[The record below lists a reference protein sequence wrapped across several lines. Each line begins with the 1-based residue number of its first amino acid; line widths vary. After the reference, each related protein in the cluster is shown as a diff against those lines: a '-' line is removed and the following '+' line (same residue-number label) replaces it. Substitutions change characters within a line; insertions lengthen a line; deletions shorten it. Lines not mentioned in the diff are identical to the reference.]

1 MYGFDYIRFR
11 KTLDEKERKER
22 AKPTVERK
30 GTTNEKKYNEYV
42 KTVQSGPSFKNKKP
56 K

>member
-1 MYGFDYIRFR
+1 MYGFDYANFL
-11 KTLDEKERKER
+11 KKLDEREKKQK

-30 GTTNEKKYNEYV
+30 GTTNETKYNEYV
-42 KTVQSGPSFKNKKP
+42 KSIQSGPSFKNKKP

>member
-11 KTLDEKERKER
+11 KTLDEKERKEK

-30 GTTNEKKYNEYV
+30 GTRNEMKYNDYV
-42 KTVQSGPSFKNKKP
+42 KSIQPRSSFKNKK
-56 K
+56 

>member
-1 MYGFDYIRFR
+1 MYGFNYGLFMKRIEDR
-11 KTLDEKERKER
+11 EKKEK

-30 GTTNEKKYNEYV
+30 GTRNELKYNEYV
-42 KTVQSGPSFKNKKP
+42 KSIQPRSSFNNKKP